1 MNTKRLTRL
10 FALTLIAVI
19 VALGLC
25 ACTMTEDSAEAREI
39 CEDYFD
45 AVIDNDFAAA
55 YDIFDEISDADSF
68 VDSVKGMY
76 NEDRK
81 VLENSK
87 NYKLK
92 QVGWYSETDNGVT
105 LRQVTIELVSD
116 DDKTMYVLLVL
127 DDEGL
132 YSFYTMD
139 ATEFIKDTAYVRIIG
154 VIMTVISFALFGVTI
169 WMIVDACKRKIK
181 NKVLWILLIIIGVWF
196 EAAIGI
202 EAGYF
207 DFDFGLFFGIK
218 TATAYTLNQI
228 QAIGVRFAL
237 PIGTII
243 YFFIR
248 KSLSAREEAIAAREA
263 AEAEAKAKAEA
274 EQAAL
279 TEAAVEAE
287 PAEEAPTEEPAEEKA
302 EENNEDQ

>member
-1 MNTKRLTRL
+1 MKRNLVRL
-10 FALTLIAVI
+10 SALLLVTVLIV
-19 VALGLC
+19 LGLC
-25 ACTMTEDSAEAREI
+25 SCTMKEDSAEAREI

-68 VDSVKGMY
+68 KDVWIYTRD
-76 NEDRK
+76 
-81 VLENSK
+81 VLENSQS
-87 NYKLK
+87 YELK
-92 QVGWYSETDNGVT
+92 QEGWNSHTEKGVT
-105 LRQVTIELVSD
+105 LRQITFEIESD
-116 DDKTMYVLLVL
+116 DEKTMYVTVIL
-127 DDEGL
+127 DDEGI
-132 YSFYTMD
+132 YSFNVLD
-139 ATEFIKDTAYVRIIG
+139 STEFINNTVFVRVIG

-181 NKVLWILLIIIGVWF
+181 HKALWILLIIIGAWF
-196 EAAIGI
+196 EVAIGI

-218 TATAYTLNQI
+218 TATAYTINQL
-228 QAIGVRFAL
+228 QAIGVRIAV

-263 AEAEAKAKAEA
+263 ADAEAKAAAEA

-279 TEAAVEAE
+279 AEAAVEAE
-287 PAEEAPTEEPAEEKA
+287 PAEEAPTEETAEEKT
-302 EENNEDQ
+302 EDQ

>member
-1 MNTKRLTRL
+1 MKRNLIRL
-10 FALTLIAVI
+10 SAILLITVLI
-19 VALGLC
+19 ALGLC
-25 ACTMTEDSAEAREI
+25 SCTMGEDSAEAREI

-55 YDIFDEISDADSF
+55 YDIFDEIADA
-68 VDSVKGMY
+68 DSVKGMY
-76 NEDRK
+76 NEDCK

-92 QVGWYSETDNGVT
+92 QVGWYTETDDGVT
-105 LRQVTIELVSD
+105 LRQVTFELVSD

-132 YSFYTMD
+132 YRFYTMD
-139 ATEFIKDTAYVRIIG
+139 ATEFIKDTVFVRVIG

-169 WMIVDACKRKIK
+169 WMIVDVCKRKIK
-181 NKVLWILLIIIGVWF
+181 NKALWILLIIIGVWF
-196 EAAIGI
+196 EVSVGI
-202 EAGYF
+202 EAGHF

-218 TATAYTLNQI
+218 TATAYTINSV
-228 QAIGVRFAL
+228 QAIGARISI

-263 AEAEAKAKAEA
+263 AEAEARAAAEAEAKAKAEA

-279 TEAAVEAE
+279 EEAAVESE
-287 PAEEAPTEEPAEEKA
+287 SAEEKT

>member
-1 MNTKRLTRL
+1 MKRNLVRL
-10 FALTLIAVI
+10 SALLLVTVLI
-19 VALGLC
+19 ALGLC
-25 ACTMTEDSAEAREI
+25 SCTMKEDSAEAREI

-68 VDSVKGMY
+68 KDVWIYTRD
-76 NEDRK
+76 
-81 VLENSK
+81 VLENSQS
-87 NYKLK
+87 YELK
-92 QVGWYSETDNGVT
+92 QEGWNSHTEKGVT
-105 LRQVTIELVSD
+105 LRQITFEIESD
-116 DDKTMYVLLVL
+116 DEKTMYVTVIL
-127 DDEGL
+127 DDEGI
-132 YSFYTMD
+132 YSFNVLD
-139 ATEFIKDTAYVRIIG
+139 STEFINNTVFVRVIG

-181 NKVLWILLIIIGVWF
+181 HKALWILLIIIGAWF
-196 EAAIGI
+196 EVAIGI

-218 TATAYTLNQI
+218 TATAYTINQL
-228 QAIGVRFAL
+228 QAIGVRIAV

-263 AEAEAKAKAEA
+263 ADAEAKAAAEA

-279 TEAAVEAE
+279 AEAAVEAE
-287 PAEEAPTEEPAEEKA
+287 PAEEAPTEETAEEKT
-302 EENNEDQ
+302 EDQ

>member
-1 MNTKRLTRL
+1 MKRKLIRL
-10 FALTLIAVI
+10 SALLLVTVLIV
-19 VALGLC
+19 LGLC
-25 ACTMTEDSAEAREI
+25 SCTMKEDSAEAREI

-55 YDIFDEISDADSF
+55 YGIFDEVTDADSF
-68 VDSVKGMY
+68 KDVWIYTRD
-76 NEDRK
+76 
-81 VLENSK
+81 VLENSQS
-87 NYKLK
+87 YELK
-92 QVGWYSETDNGVT
+92 QEGWNSHTEKGVT
-105 LRQVTIELVSD
+105 LRQITFEIESD
-116 DDKTMYVLLVL
+116 DEKTMYVTVIL
-127 DDEGL
+127 DDEGI
-132 YSFYTMD
+132 YSFNVLDSTD
-139 ATEFIKDTAYVRIIG
+139 FINNTVFVRVIG

-181 NKVLWILLIIIGVWF
+181 HKALWILLIIIGAWF
-196 EAAIGI
+196 EVAIGI

-218 TATAYTLNQI
+218 TATAYTINQL
-228 QAIGVRFAL
+228 QAIGVRIAV

-263 AEAEAKAKAEA
+263 AEAEAKAAAEA

-279 TEAAVEAE
+279 AEAAVEAE
-287 PAEEAPTEEPAEEKA
+287 PAEEAPTEETAEEKT
-302 EENNEDQ
+302 EDQ

>member
-1 MNTKRLTRL
+1 MKRNLIRL
-10 FALTLIAVI
+10 SALLLVTVLI
-19 VALGLC
+19 ALGLC
-25 ACTMTEDSAEAREI
+25 SCSMKEDSVEAREI

-55 YDIFDEISDADSF
+55 YGIFDEVTDADSF
-68 VDSVKGMY
+68 KDVWIYTRD
-76 NEDRK
+76 
-81 VLENSK
+81 VLENSQS
-87 NYKLK
+87 YELK
-92 QVGWYSETDNGVT
+92 QEGWNSHTEKGVT
-105 LRQVTIELVSD
+105 FRQITFEIESD
-116 DDKTMYVLLVL
+116 DEKTMYVTIVL
-127 DDEGL
+127 DDEGI
-132 YSFYTMD
+132 YSFNVLD
-139 ATEFIKDTAYVRIIG
+139 STEFINNTVFVRVIG

-181 NKVLWILLIIIGVWF
+181 HKALWILLIIIGAWF
-196 EAAIGI
+196 EVAIGI

-218 TATAYTLNQI
+218 TATAYTINQL
-228 QAIGVRFAL
+228 QAIGVRIAV

-263 AEAEAKAKAEA
+263 ADAEAKAAAEA

-279 TEAAVEAE
+279 AEAAVEAE
-287 PAEEAPTEEPAEEKA
+287 PAEEAPTEETAEEKT
-302 EENNEDQ
+302 EDQ

>member
-1 MNTKRLTRL
+1 MKRNLIRL
-10 FALTLIAVI
+10 SAILLVTVLMM
-19 VALGLC
+19 LGLC
-25 ACTMTEDSAEAREI
+25 SCTMKEDSAEAREI

-55 YDIFDEISDADSF
+55 YDIFEDIAEREQVEEMWSYTKDALG
-68 VDSVKGMY
+68 K
-76 NEDRK
+76 
-81 VLENSK
+81 SK
-87 NYKLK
+87 SYELK
-92 QVGWYSETDNGVT
+92 QEGWNSHTEKGVT
-105 LRQVTIELVSD
+105 LRQVSYELVSD
-116 DDKTMYVLLVL
+116 DDKTIYVTIVL
-127 DDEGL
+127 DDEGIYGFNVL
-132 YSFYTMD
+132 DS
-139 ATEFIKDTAYVRIIG
+139 TEFIKDTAYVRIIG
-154 VIMTVISFALFGVTI
+154 VILTVISFALFGVTI
-169 WMIVDACKRKIK
+169 WMIVDVCKRKIK

-218 TATAYTLNQI
+218 TATAYTINSV
-228 QAIGVRFAL
+228 QAIGARISI

-263 AEAEAKAKAEA
+263 AEAEARAAAEAEAKAKAEA

-279 TEAAVEAE
+279 EEAAVESE
-287 PAEEAPTEEPAEEKA
+287 SAEEKT

>member
-1 MNTKRLTRL
+1 MKRNLIRL
-10 FALTLIAVI
+10 SALLLVTVLI
-19 VALGLC
+19 ALGLC
-25 ACTMTEDSAEAREI
+25 SCTMKEDSAEAREI

-68 VDSVKGMY
+68 KDVWIYTRD
-76 NEDRK
+76 
-81 VLENSK
+81 VLENSQS
-87 NYKLK
+87 YELK
-92 QVGWYSETDNGVT
+92 QEGWNSHTEKGVT
-105 LRQVTIELVSD
+105 LRQITFEIESD
-116 DDKTMYVLLVL
+116 DEKTMYVTVIL
-127 DDEGL
+127 DDEGI
-132 YSFYTMD
+132 YSFNVLD
-139 ATEFIKDTAYVRIIG
+139 STEFINNTVFVRVIG

-181 NKVLWILLIIIGVWF
+181 HKALWILLIIIGAWF
-196 EAAIGI
+196 EVAIGI

-218 TATAYTLNQI
+218 TATAYTINQL
-228 QAIGVRFAL
+228 QAIGVRIAV

-263 AEAEAKAKAEA
+263 ADAEAKAAAEA

-279 TEAAVEAE
+279 AEAAVEAE
-287 PAEEAPTEEPAEEKA
+287 PAEEAPTEETAEEKT
-302 EENNEDQ
+302 EDQ

>member
-25 ACTMTEDSAEAREI
+25 SCTMTEDTTEARKI
-39 CEDYFD
+39 CEDYID

-55 YDIFDEISDADSF
+55 YGLFDEIATREQFKDVWDYTIPVF
-68 VDSVKGMY
+68 
-76 NEDRK
+76 
-81 VLENSK
+81 ENSK
-87 NYKLK
+87 SYELK
-92 QVGWYSETDNGVT
+92 QTGWHSNTEGGVT
-105 LRQVTIELVSD
+105 LRQVSYELVTD
-116 DDKTMYVLLVL
+116 DGKTVYLSVAL

-132 YSFYTMD
+132 YGFNVVDS
-139 ATEFIKDTAYVRIIG
+139 TEFIANTEFLRVIG
-154 VIMTVISFALFGVTI
+154 VIMTVVSIALFGVTI
-169 WMIVDACKRKIK
+169 WMIVDACKRNIRHKL
-181 NKVLWILLIIIGVWF
+181 LWILLIVIGVWF
-196 EAAIGI
+196 EVAVGI

-263 AEAEAKAKAEA
+263 AEAEAKAAAEA

-279 TEAAVEAE
+279 AEKAVESEA
-287 PAEEAPTEEPAEEKA
+287 AEEAPTEEPAEEKA

>member
-1 MNTKRLTRL
+1 MKRK
-10 FALTLIAVI
+10 LIRFSAILLITVLI
-19 VALGLC
+19 ALGLC
-25 ACTMTEDSAEAREI
+25 SCTMKEDLTEAREI

-45 AVIDNDFAAA
+45 AVIANDFAAA
-55 YDIFDEISDADSF
+55 YDIFDEVADDSF
-68 VDSVKGMY
+68 KNVWIYTRD
-76 NEDRK
+76 
-81 VLENSK
+81 VLENSQS
-87 NYKLK
+87 YDLK
-92 QVGWYSETDNGVT
+92 QVGWYTETDDGIT
-105 LRQVTIELVSD
+105 FRQITFEIESD
-116 DDKTMYVLLVL
+116 DEKTMYVTVILDDQGIYRFNVL
-127 DDEGL
+127 D
-132 YSFYTMD
+132 S
-139 ATEFIKDTAYVRIIG
+139 TEFINNTVFVRVIG

-218 TATAYTLNQI
+218 TATAYTINSV
-228 QAIGVRFAL
+228 QAIGARISI

-263 AEAEAKAKAEA
+263 AEAEARAAAEAEAKAKAEA

-279 TEAAVEAE
+279 EEAAVEAE
-287 PAEEAPTEEPAEEKA
+287 SAEEKT